1 MREAQKTDSPDAA
14 ARPAR
19 TVKSRR
25 RVRDTWRGHRSVR
38 EWKARPYMV
47 CVRPEHETRHEYLRR
62 SCPIRM
68 RCPRPGNAP
77 FSVPHGE
84 APTRMRGLLDL
95 VGHGDR
101 IVFERNAAALVVAQE
116 LIAAEPEFAGALAR
130 HKHRRRRQEGPVEL
144 GFLAQQV
151 EERTTGRSLGLVD
164 RRELRG
170 IDQLHAGRDLEA
182 AGAADH
188 KIAADAGCLYRRD
201 QLARI
206 ARREVH
212 RTDGDV

>member
-25 RVRDTWRGHRSVR
+25 RVRDTWRGHRSGSRVEGSAIYGLR
-38 EWKARPYMV
+38 EAR
-47 CVRPEHETRHEYLRR
+47 TRDQARIFTTL
-62 SCPIRM
+62 CPIRM

-77 FSVPHGE
+77 FSVPNGE

-116 LIAAEPEFAGALAR
+116 LIAAEPEFA
-130 HKHRRRRQEGPVEL
+130 
-144 GFLAQQV
+144 
-151 EERTTGRSLGLVD
+151 
-164 RRELRG
+164 
-170 IDQLHAGRDLEA
+170 
-182 AGAADH
+182 
-188 KIAADAGCLYRRD
+188 
-201 QLARI
+201 
-206 ARREVH
+206 
-212 RTDGDV
+212 